1 MGKHS
6 LSTRPRQRASRQRV
20 PRKRTRAP
28 LARVSWRNVLAHKV
42 RLLLTVLAVVLGTA
56 FIAGSSILTAGL
68 SNTFDQMATSRYADV
83 DLVMGS
89 TMGLTDNAPIEAV
102 ADLRGRDEVERVE
115 PSSSHACLLYTS
127 DAADE

>member
-6 LSTRPRQRASRQRV
+6 LSTRPR
-20 PRKRTRAP
+20 KRTRAP
-28 LARVSWRNVLAHKV
+28 LAKVSWRNVLAHKV

-89 TMGLTDNAPIEAV
+89 TMGLTLSLI
-102 ADLRGRDEVERVE
+102 
-115 PSSSHACLLYTS
+115 HI
-127 DAADE
+127 